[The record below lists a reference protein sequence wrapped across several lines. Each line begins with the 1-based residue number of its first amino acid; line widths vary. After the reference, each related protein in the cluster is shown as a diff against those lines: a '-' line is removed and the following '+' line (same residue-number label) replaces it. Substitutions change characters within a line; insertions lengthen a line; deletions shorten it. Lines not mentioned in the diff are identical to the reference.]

1 MKSIG
6 MFFGAVG
13 LIGSSLIG
21 AGILAFPVTLGLAG
35 LPPALLAM
43 VVYGALMLFSGEV
56 LIRETAARRDPAFN
70 LPDVFQ
76 EYLGVT
82 GKWIAVAANLLV
94 LYGLLIAYITSGA
107 KILESL
113 FGMQEMS
120 GLITPVLG
128 LFLIGL
134 ASGRLTLLQKYNMA
148 LIGILTAVF
157 LMLVILG
164 EPHTELARLGRC
176 NWEFLPSAVPLVL
189 TAFYFH
195 NIIPV
200 VGADLQWNGKRMR
213 LAAFCGFGLAFLM
226 GVLWLQTGIG
236 ALPMHGENGIMNA
249 YRLGVPATIPMSA
262 IMGSKLF
269 VVCAIAFAMI
279 TVSTAFIGNGVAL
292 QSFMRGLVRREATVK
307 FLAFAPPLLIAWLW
321 PGIFLKAVDV
331 VGGIGVVT
339 LFGILPCLIAI
350 RSRGS
355 SRGMKIAG
363 TVFLIL
369 SLGALGMEALQEF
382 GITHFTPDAEVEY
395 WKDNSVELINHQ
407 GE

>member
-1 MKSIG
+1 MRSTG
-6 MFFGAVG
+6 VFFGAVG
-13 LIGSSLIG
+13 LVGSSLIG

-35 LPPALLAM
+35 LPPATLAM
-43 VVYGALMLFSGEV
+43 IVYGALMLFSGEV

-94 LYGLLIAYITSGA
+94 LYGLLTAYITSGV
-107 KILESL
+107 KILENL
-113 FGMQEMS
+113 FGLHDFTEI
-120 GLITPVLG
+120 ITLVLG
-128 LFLIGL
+128 LVLAGL
-134 ASGRLTLLQKYNMA
+134 ASCRLTLLQKYNMV
-148 LIGILTAVF
+148 LIVLLTVVF
-157 LMLVILG
+157 LVLVMLG
-164 EPHTELARLGRC
+164 EGHARFSRLIRC
-176 NWEFLPSAVPLVL
+176 DWRFLPSAVPLVL

-200 VGADLQWNGKRMR
+200 VGTDLQWDRKRMR
-213 LAAFCGFGLAFLM
+213 LAACCGFGLAFLM
-226 GVLWLQTGIG
+226 GILWLQTGIG
-236 ALPMHGENGIMNA
+236 ALPMHGENGIMHA
-249 YRLGVPATIPMSA
+249 YRQGVPATIPMSA
-262 IMGSKLF
+262 VMDSKLF
-269 VVCAIAFAMI
+269 VVCAISFAMI

-292 QSFMRGLVRREATVK
+292 QSFMRGLVRREMAVK

-350 RSRGS
+350 RNPGS
-355 SRGMKIAG
+355 SRGMRITG

-369 SLGALGMEALQEF
+369 SLGALAMEISQEF

-395 WKDNSVELINHQ
+395 WKDSSFELINNK